1 MLPCGGAP
9 GGAKQRD
16 GGCHDPRRK
25 LCSASQLGHG
35 AVVGVGMWGPMGTFR
50 ACGDTWGLWGH
61 VGTMPVGAREG
72 WEELWRPR
80 GHIRAFRDLRGPQRP
95 EGTEVT
101 GRDLWMSWGHKGAA
115 GTRVAL

>member
-1 MLPCGGAP
+1 MEAATIPVGNCAQRPSWGTGLWLGLACGDPWGHLGLVGTR
-9 GGAKQRD
+9 GG
-16 GGCHDPRRK
+16 
-25 LCSASQLGHG
+25 
-35 AVVGVGMWGPMGTFR
+35 
-50 ACGDTWGLWGH
+50 CGDTWGLWGH

>member
-1 MLPCGGAP
+1 M
-9 GGAKQRD
+9 
-16 GGCHDPRRK
+16 
-25 LCSASQLGHG
+25 
-35 AVVGVGMWGPMGTFR
+35 
-50 ACGDTWGLWGH
+50 
-61 VGTMPVGAREG
+61 GAREG